1 MLNLFNSLFGR
12 YNENIKANVEIYTW
26 ATCPYCI

>member
-12 YNENIKANVEIYTW
+12 YNENIKANVEIY
-26 ATCPYCI
+26 